1 MAQDFSKFMKFDYPN
16 QTSKVTI
23 MREDINEF
31 VGMLHEVQLDY
42 IDEAVEMS
50 NYQEAKEVINHIMS
64 LK

>member
-23 MREDINEF
+23 KREDINQF
-31 VGMLHEVQLDY
+31 IGYLHDVQLDY
-42 IDEAVEMS
+42 IDQAVELS
-50 NYQEAKEVINHIMS
+50 NYQDAKEVIKHIME

>member
-31 VGMLHEVQLDY
+31 VGMLHEVQLDF
-42 IDEAVEMS
+42 IDEAVELS
-50 NYQEAKEVINHIMS
+50 NYQDAKEVINHIMS

>member
-16 QTSKVTI
+16 QTSRVTI
-23 MREDINEF
+23 RREDINEF

-42 IDEAVEMS
+42 IDEAVELS
-50 NYQEAKEVINHIMS
+50 NQLEAKVVLQHIMS

>member
-23 MREDINEF
+23 LREDINQF
-31 VGMLHEVQLDY
+31 IGYLHDVQLDF
-42 IDEAVEMS
+42 IDEAVNLS
-50 NYQEAKEVINHIMS
+50 NYQEANEVIKHIMS